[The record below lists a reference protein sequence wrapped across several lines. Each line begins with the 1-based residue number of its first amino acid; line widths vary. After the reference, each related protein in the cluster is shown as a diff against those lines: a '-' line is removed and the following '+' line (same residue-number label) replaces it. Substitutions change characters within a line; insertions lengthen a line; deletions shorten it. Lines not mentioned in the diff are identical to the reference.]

1 MGLTSDLTKKAVVL
15 VVDDTP
21 ENLLII
27 TGILK
32 DDYHIKVATNGE
44 KALRIA
50 ASSTPPDLIL
60 LDIMMP
66 DMDGY
71 EVCRRLV
78 HSPATRLIPVI
89 FLTSKTDVTDETY
102 GFSLGAVDYIP
113 KPIIPDVLIA
123 RVRTHLQVKAA
134 ADFLRDKN
142 AYLKQEVEKRT
153 AEVLAIQ
160 KATILS
166 LASLA
171 ETRDTDTGGHLWR
184 TQRYVQLLA
193 RYLQNHPRFCTVLV
207 DAFIQILFD
216 SAPLHDIGKVGIP
229 DHVLLKKGRLT
240 PEEFEIIKTHT
251 LIGYRTILQAEKAL
265 GVQVDFLQIAQ
276 EIILSH
282 HEKWDGSGYPD
293 QLAGEQIPV
302 SARLMAVADVYDSLI
317 SSRVYRPAMT
327 HEKVVAIILEGKGTH
342 FDPDIAD
349 AFDALQ
355 EQFREIACQSAEG
368 LNNTSPKMPGF

>member
-1 MGLTSDLTKKAVVL
+1 MTSDVSDKAIVL

-27 TGILK
+27 AGILK
-32 DDYHIKVATNGE
+32 GHYRIKVAANGR

-50 ASSTPPDLIL
+50 ASGTPPDLIL

-71 EVCRRLV
+71 EVCRQLA
-78 HSPATRLIPVI
+78 HSPETKLIPVI
-89 FLTSKTDVTDETY
+89 FLTSKTDATDETY
-102 GFSLGAVDYIP
+102 GFSLGAVDYIS
-113 KPIIPDVLIA
+113 KPIIPDILMA
-123 RVRTHLQVKAA
+123 RVRSHLQVKAA
-134 ADFLRDKN
+134 ADFLRDQN
-142 AYLKQEVEKRT
+142 AYLEREVEKRT

-171 ETRDTDTGGHLWR
+171 ETRDSDTGGHLWR

-193 RYLQNHPRFCTVLV
+193 RTLQSHPRFSAVLTDV
-207 DAFIQILFD
+207 FIQMLFD

-229 DHVLLKKGRLT
+229 DCVLLKKGPLT
-240 PEEFEIIKTHT
+240 PEEFDIIKTHT

-282 HEKWDGSGYPD
+282 HEKWDGSGYPG
-293 QLAGEQIPV
+293 QLSGEKIPV
-302 SARLMAVADVYDSLI
+302 SARLMALADVYDSLI

-327 HEKVVAIILEGKGTH
+327 HEKVVGIILEGKGTH
-342 FDPDIAD
+342 FDPDVAD

-355 EQFREIACQSAEG
+355 EQFREIACQRVEDLDSV
-368 LNNTSPKMPGF
+368 SPKVHDF